1 MKWPS
6 DQGSNVKCCKLFE
19 TYVYKALY
27 KTQIILLLLLLYFL
41 SGVEMF
47 LKLGIPAKQ
56 LVLGVPWYGYD
67 YKCNSLSKVNHSF
80 FITNVFFDCLTI
92 KVQFKVLFF

>member
-1 MKWPS
+1 
-6 DQGSNVKCCKLFE
+6 
-19 TYVYKALY
+19 
-27 KTQIILLLLLLYFL
+27 
-41 SGVEMF
+41 MF

-92 KVQFKVLFF
+92 KIQFKVLFF